1 MLKVRLA
8 AVLRCPAFPGGPL
21 CLCHFR
27 GGCILVE
34 LDDGLT
40 RIVTQTIMRIAAQ
53 KLPEGR
59 ARSFWVSKIVLVDF
73 TARKQTVETVL
84 APGILAAHEL
94 TLLDALAQHFA

>member
-1 MLKVRLA
+1 MLQVRVA
-8 AVLRCPAFPGGPL
+8 AVFRCPAFPRGPL

-27 GGCILVE
+27 GCCILVE

-59 ARSFWVSKIVLVDF
+59 ARSVWISEVVLVDF
-73 TARKQTVETVL
+73 TDRKQTIDTVL
-84 APGILAAHEL
+84 AAGILAAQEL
-94 TLLDALAQHFA
+94 ILLAALGQDF